1 MRQLAERMRSAAG
14 ERSAG
19 SHDGRENAK
28 ARSSEQ
34 NAAGES
40 AGAESD
46 DAREIA
52 RALDRVADR
61 LGAAASGQSSEDG
74 RLGEQA
80 AQAGDLRQRL
90 ADLRRQND
98 HLQRESN
105 DRGNQQRSK
114 QPAQNGQNGG
124 SSAGSANGERSAD
137 AQGARERER
146 QALEQQYRQ
155 TLEEAGKLQR
165 EAASNGRQ
173 GRGAAGGTPEGQ
185 QMSQSAP
192 GTEAFKQDF
201 SAWDSLHKDVT
212 LGLERLEA
220 SLSQKM
226 LEKASR
232 DRIRSG
238 AADRAPDRYQR
249 AVDDYFRSL
258 ASRP

>member
-1 MRQLAERMRSAAG
+1 MREAAERMRSTAG
-14 ERSAG
+14 EQAAAK
-19 SHDGRENAK
+19 DQRENAN
-28 ARSSEQ
+28 AQPGEPQ
-34 NAAGES
+34 AAGES
-40 AGAESD
+40 KGARSE

-61 LGAAASGQSSEDG
+61 LGAAASGQTSEDA
-74 RLGEQA
+74 RLAEQA
-80 AQAGDLRQRL
+80 SRAGDLRQRL
-90 ADLRRQND
+90 ADLRRQIE
-98 HLQRESN
+98 HLERGSKAQ
-105 DRGNQQRSK
+105 GNQQRSG
-114 QPAQNGQNGG
+114 QQAQNGRTGG
-124 SSAGSANGERSAD
+124 SSAGSSNGEPSAD
-137 AQGARERER
+137 AQAARERER

-185 QMSQSAP
+185 QMSLSAP

-201 SAWDSLHKDVT
+201 SAWESLHKDVT
-212 LGLERLEA
+212 LRLEQLEA
-220 SLSQKM
+220 AISQKM
-226 LEKASR
+226 LEKAAK
-232 DRIRSG
+232 DRMRSG